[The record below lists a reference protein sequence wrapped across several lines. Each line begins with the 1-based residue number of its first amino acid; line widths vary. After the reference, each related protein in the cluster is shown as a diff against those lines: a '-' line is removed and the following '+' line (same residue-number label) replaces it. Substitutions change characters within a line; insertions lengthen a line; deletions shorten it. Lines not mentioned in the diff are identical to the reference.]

1 MMARLS
7 ILFLLCSS
15 SVLAASPYVG
25 VGGGFLRGSTTTL
38 HDRDCS
44 STQPPALFGC
54 GYFARG
60 AFGDSPLYR
69 VAGGVSSSRAR
80 VELELASRPSL
91 DLNAN
96 ANFTGVAFPQPVRA
110 RVSSR
115 SAFVIGALDLGSA
128 RVRPFIAAGAGVA
141 RNETSSVRFTFPS
154 IAPNA
159 TTTIRGG
166 ERTSFAWTTSAGASV
181 ALTPSLHLDLA
192 LRYDDLGDIYTDAGA
207 ATIVRP
213 TRTLT
218 IDIAGTRGRI
228 RAGGALAT
236 LRWNW

>member
-1 MMARLS
+1 MARLS
-7 ILFLLCSS
+7 FLLLLFVSTN
-15 SVLAASPYVG
+15 VFAASPYISA
-25 VGGGFLRGSTTTL
+25 GGGFLRGSTTAL

-54 GYFARG
+54 GFFARG

-69 VAGGVSSSRAR
+69 VAGGLSSPRSR
-80 VELELASRPSL
+80 VELELASRP
-91 DLNAN
+91 DLNLRAN

-115 SAFVIGALDLGSA
+115 SALVIGALDLGTA
-128 RVRPFIAAGAGVA
+128 RVRPFVAAGAGVA
-141 RNETSSVRFTFPS
+141 RNQTSSVRFAFPS
-154 IAPNA
+154 IAPDA

-166 ERTSFAWTTSAGASV
+166 ERMSFAWTTSVGASV

-192 LRYDDLGDIYTDAGA
+192 LRYDDLGDIRTDADA

-218 IDIAGTRGRI
+218 IDIAGTRARI

-236 LRWNW
+236 LRWQF